1 MPFWTKNHSEDATL
15 RDPKRKFRF
24 IVNFDGISGE
34 NATAWYAKAASKPS
48 FQIGAAEHKYLNH
61 TFFYPGSV
69 TWQDVSI
76 TLVDPVDPDVAATFS
91 DIVVQAGYTPPPN
104 VTEWATMSK
113 AKASTALGAVTITQI
128 DSEGATLEKWTL
140 YNSWLSEV
148 KYGDLEYGG
157 DDLTEVALTLKY
169 DWAMLKTENTDGSAL
184 KTSGGSDFFKI

>member
-69 TWQDVSI
+69 TKKKKKC
-76 TLVDPVDPDVAATFS
+76 TFS
-91 DIVVQAGYTPPPN
+91 HCLFCLFHTVSVLQPPL
-104 VTEWATMSK
+104 VTVNR
-113 AKASTALGAVTITQI
+113 STG
-128 DSEGATLEKWTL
+128 
-140 YNSWLSEV
+140 V
-148 KYGDLEYGG
+148 K
-157 DDLTEVALTLKY
+157 
-169 DWAMLKTENTDGSAL
+169 S
-184 KTSGGSDFFKI
+184 